1 MPTSKRTT
9 RLERRGTRGGHLQVH
24 AHVQLKGEIECFEA
38 TRHDH
43 ERRNMNK
50 YMQIIGALATTFLNL
65 QPTRADRETHT
76 QQRRTSSSS
85 LETLAALFSG
95 AACLWKTLREVD
107 RRERDE

>member
-1 MPTSKRTT
+1 
-9 RLERRGTRGGHLQVH
+9 
-24 AHVQLKGEIECFEA
+24 
-38 TRHDH
+38 
-43 ERRNMNK
+43 MNK
-50 YMQIIGALATTFLNL
+50 HMQIIGALATTILNL

-107 RRERDE
+107 RREREIEKQKH